1 MRDIV
6 SCENMRKSDANTI
19 ATSVSSTEL
28 MWRAANG
35 IYESVDWHGKVGIVC
50 GSGNNAGDGY
60 ALALILNQ
68 NNIDCEIVLTTDKRS
83 LDGEYYYQKCRDV
96 SIKSCFYGEKP
107 LSEYDMIVD
116 CILGTGFKGELKEE
130 VKTVINEINQSGA
143 YVVSADINSGLNG
156 DSGMCDIAVKSDI
169 TISIG
174 TLKIGHFLG
183 CAKDLIGEV
192 KNVDIGIEIVDKPY
206 HLIEAEDLKKVF
218 PKRDNFSNKGTYG
231 YTTLIGGCAEYSGA
245 IKLANLALCALK
257 AGAGVSKLAT
267 ARSISESVMPYLL
280 ESTLYRL
287 DDNDGAIVFN
297 AEQIDEALKGVRSL
311 AIGMG
316 IGAKADAY
324 KIISYVFE
332 NYEIPVIIDADGLN
346 ALARGDLNI
355 LKTTKCTVILTPH
368 LKEFERLSSQKIADV
383 LQNPCDAAMKFA
395 REYGVILLLKGSSTI
410 VTDGE
415 ELYIIRQ
422 GCPGMATAG
431 SGDVLSGILA
441 GICAQNPKKEA
452 QLLNTCAGAFVNGL
466 AGELAEGE
474 NGSISMLS
482 SDTVSKIPEA
492 IKQIT
497 T

>member
-1 MRDIV
+1 MKDIV
-6 SCENMRKSDANTI
+6 SCENMRRSDANTI
-19 ATSVSSTEL
+19 ATKVSGVEL

-35 IYESVDWHGKVGIVC
+35 IYEGVNWHGKVGIVC

-68 NNIDCEIVLTTDKRS
+68 NGIDCEIVLTTDKRS
-83 LDGEYYYQKCRDV
+83 PDGEHYYKKCLDV

-107 LSEYDMIVD
+107 LSSYDIIVD
-116 CILGTGFKGELKEE
+116 CILGTGFKGELKDDLMA
-130 VKTVINEINQSGA
+130 VINEINQSGA

-169 TISIG
+169 TVSIG
-174 TLKIGHFLG
+174 TLKSGHFLG
-183 CAKDLIGEV
+183 HAKDLIGEL
-192 KNVDIGIEIVDKPY
+192 KNVDIGIEILDKPY
-206 HLIEAEDLKKVF
+206 YLIEAGDIKNVF

-257 AGAGVSKLAT
+257 AGAGVSRLAT
-267 ARSISESVMPYLL
+267 ARSIFESVMPYLL
-280 ESTLYRL
+280 ESTLCRL

-297 AEQIDEALKGVRSL
+297 AEQIDEALRGVRSL

-316 IGAKADAY
+316 IGPMADAY
-324 KIISYVFE
+324 KIISYVLE

-346 ALARGDLNI
+346 ALSRGDLSI

-383 LQNPCDAAMKFA
+383 LQNPCESAMKFA
-395 REYGVILLLKGSSTI
+395 SEYGVILLLKGASTI
-410 VTDGE
+410 VTDGS
-415 ELYIIRQ
+415 ELYIVNK
-422 GCPGMATAG
+422 GCAGMATAG

-452 QLLNTCAGAFVNGL
+452 QLLNACAGAFVNGL
-466 AGELAEGE
+466 AGEMAEAE
-474 NGSISMLS
+474 MGSISMLS

-492 IKQIT
+492 IKKIT